1 MMRGLSNILPEEA
14 GMAEDNQRE
23 GALKKSKIRKISGIL
38 VTVVLLVLFF
48 CSPIFPLVRSL
59 AVMGVYDAIHDRNS
73 LMRQENISLHI
84 PGGLATSQTDWYP
97 FVMTYVADQAYEV
110 YSGEPGSK
118 LTILYNFPAFS
129 MQAGCSRLYDAKSPY
144 YNSFYGAYLVRDDS
158 NTALAEGLGAAEEA
172 ARIAQFDFFR
182 LVLRDFGLA
191 PSAQVFEFQVT
202 EEEED
207 VSFLGYDGWVRLI
220 ADLTV
225 NGCAHERGEF
235 VTSYLQY
242 GAPGFSLE
250 GEAFAPVA
258 MKGLIYARYFPEW
271 DAGVYFYVMGGEDI
285 YLEGEKLLQGSVLT
299 KE

>member
-1 MMRGLSNILPEEA
+1 VTGV
-14 GMAEDNQRE
+14 
-23 GALKKSKIRKISGIL
+23 IL
-38 VTVVLLVLFF
+38 VIFF
-48 CSPIFPLVRSL
+48 LSPVFPLVRSL

-73 LMRQENISLHI
+73 LMHQENIKLHI
-84 PGGLATSQTDWYP
+84 PGGLSTPQTDWYP

-129 MQAGCSRLYDAKSPY
+129 LGAGCSRLYDEESPY
-144 YNSFYGAYLVRDDS
+144 YNSFYGAYLVRDGS
-158 NTALAEGLGAAEEA
+158 NAALAEGLGAAAEA

-182 LVLRDFGLA
+182 LVLGDFGLTF
-191 PSAQVFEFQVT
+191 SEQVFEFQVA

-207 VSFLGYDGWVRLI
+207 VSFLGYDGWIRLT

-225 NGCAHERGEF
+225 NGCAHEKGEF

-242 GAPGFSLE
+242 GAPGFPLE

-271 DAGVYFYVMGGEDI
+271 DAGVYFYVMGGEEI
-285 YLEGEKLLQGSVLT
+285 YLEGEKLLRGSVLT